1 MGLLA
6 IFLLLGG
13 TAFAAA
19 SFVGSDKTIRGCVS
33 KKGQLTV
40 LKPPAKKC
48 AKGLTAISWNQTG
61 PAGSIGP
68 AGSTGPAG
76 SQGPPGQPGGQGLKG
91 DNGNSPDP
99 TLFGSAVRTKEQR
112 TSQCDTPN
120 NLNPCAPITITVPAG
135 RTYHATV
142 WSSLSFANPVGE
154 TSAQAVFYCPAVS
167 GASVGLT
174 CLTSDG
180 TVKDGVSILP
190 GTATQSGPSQ
200 SGAAQGDTS
209 RLAFTLGEGTWTFS
223 TAVDPTAAL
232 LDHEEQKAVT
242 TVLITDASQP
252 EPPGVPS
259 CPGGATGQ
267 TSTSSSGSTSGGASS
282 SGGATSSGCAG

>member
-1 MGLLA
+1 
-6 IFLLLGG
+6 
-13 TAFAAA
+13 
-19 SFVGSDKTIRGCVS
+19 
-33 KKGQLTV
+33 
-40 LKPPAKKC
+40 
-48 AKGLTAISWNQTG
+48 
-61 PAGSIGP
+61 
-68 AGSTGPAG
+68 
-76 SQGPPGQPGGQGLKG
+76 
-91 DNGNSPDP
+91 
-99 TLFGSAVRTKEQR
+99 
-112 TSQCDTPN
+112 
-120 NLNPCAPITITVPAG
+120 
-135 RTYHATV
+135 
-142 WSSLSFANPVGE
+142 VGE

-190 GTATQSGPSQ
+190 GSSATVAGPSE

-232 LDHEEQKAVT
+232 LDHEAQKAVT

-259 CPGGATGQ
+259 CPGGATGGQ
-267 TSTSSSGSTSGGASS
+267 TSSSSGSTSGGASS
-282 SGGATSSGCAG
+282 SGGASGSSGSSGQTSSSSGSTSGGASSSSGSTSGGATSSGCAG